1 MIAQLGRLDRPPGT
15 RVPGANGPRTL
26 LQPQERKDKLLTVE
40 GEKVNQNDNAQADRR
55 HSDRF
60 PIEREVRYRVLNKRS
75 GEEMGAGKTINISS
89 SGVLFTVG
97 HMLLPGRRMELAINW
112 PAQLN
117 KKCAL
122 KLVARGRVVRF
133 EGGRAAIEIQ
143 QYEFRTSS
151 STPAA
156 AATTGPRLAN

>member
-1 MIAQLGRLDRPPGT
+1 MG
-15 RVPGANGPRTL
+15 RVPYCSHMAERANSYLSRG
-26 LQPQERKDKLLTVE
+26 KKLNL
-40 GEKVNQNDNAQADRR
+40 NDNAQADRR

-75 GEEMGAGKTINISS
+75 SEETGDGKTVNISS
-89 SGVLFTVG
+89 SGVLFTVE
-97 HMLLPGRRMELAINW
+97 HMLLPGRRMELAISW

-117 KKCAL
+117 NKCAL

-143 QYEFRTSS
+143 QYEFRTQ
-151 STPAA
+151 STTPPT
-156 AATTGPRLAN
+156 ATTGLRLVN

>member
-1 MIAQLGRLDRPPGT
+1 
-15 RVPGANGPRTL
+15 VTL
-26 LQPQERKDKLLTVE
+26 NEST
-40 GEKVNQNDNAQADRR
+40 QADRR

-75 GEEMGAGKTINISS
+75 GEETGDGKTINISS
-89 SGVLFTVG
+89 SGVLFTAE
-97 HMLLPGRRMELAINW
+97 HMLLPGRRMELAISW

-117 KKCAL
+117 NKTAL

-143 QYEFRTSS
+143 QYEFRTQSS
-151 STPAA
+151 QPAVAA
-156 AATTGPRLAN
+156 AGLRLTN

>member
-1 MIAQLGRLDRPPGT
+1 M
-15 RVPGANGPRTL
+15 NSN
-26 LQPQERKDKLLTVE
+26 E
-40 GEKVNQNDNAQADRR
+40 NAQADRR

-75 GEEMGAGKTINISS
+75 NEEVGDGKTINISS
-89 SGVLFTVG
+89 SGVLFTAE
-97 HMLLPGRRMELAINW
+97 HMLLPGRRMEVAISW

-117 KKCAL
+117 HKTAL

-143 QYEFRTSS
+143 QYEFRTQSS
-151 STPAA
+151 HPPAPIA
-156 AATTGPRLAN
+156 GLRLVN

>member
-1 MIAQLGRLDRPPGT
+1 
-15 RVPGANGPRTL
+15 
-26 LQPQERKDKLLTVE
+26 
-40 GEKVNQNDNAQADRR
+40 VNLNDSAQADRR

-75 GEEMGAGKTINISS
+75 GEETGDGKTVNISS
-89 SGVLFTVG
+89 SGVLFTAE
-97 HMLLPGRRMELAINW
+97 HMLLPGRRMELAISW

-117 KKCAL
+117 NKTAL

-143 QYEFRTSS
+143 QYEFRTQSS
-151 STPAA
+151 LPPIATAA
-156 AATTGPRLAN
+156 GLRLAN

>member
-1 MIAQLGRLDRPPGT
+1 M
-15 RVPGANGPRTL
+15 NS
-26 LQPQERKDKLLTVE
+26 
-40 GEKVNQNDNAQADRR
+40 NDNAQADRR

-75 GEEMGAGKTINISS
+75 NEEVGDGKTINISS
-89 SGVLFTVG
+89 SGVLFTAA
-97 HMLLPGRRMELAINW
+97 HMLLPGRRMELAISW

-117 KKCAL
+117 NKTAL

-143 QYEFRTSS
+143 QYEFRTQSS
-151 STPAA
+151 NPAGA
-156 AATTGPRLAN
+156 PPSIRLVN